1 MLDKY
6 LNWELTGT
14 QIHKYAAHKYCRCKD
29 FAKLSLTTAVFRQR
43 DICKEPFQMF
53 NIQMSHQNELK
64 KECQIYRVCCYLAFT
79 NDPLS
84 FAHPDTLG
92 ISIFLFKYSGCQI
105 KQTPVSCFKV
115 RLAKLLSGGPDS
127 ICHPRKLPPPPPPL
141 PASPL

>member
-115 RLAKLLSGGPDS
+115 VWQSCSAVVLSPYVTLALHCGL
-127 ICHPRKLPPPPPPL
+127 
-141 PASPL
+141 